1 MVETAETTGDSGA
14 EPASHAT
21 LDELVAEPERVAG
34 AADTAPVRIE
44 RPDGA
49 PLVLMSA
56 AAFERLNDPGRT
68 RALHVSELT
77 DADLGRLRA
86 QPIPAEA
93 AEFDHEGDFV
103 GHG

>member
-1 MVETAETTGDSGA
+1 MVETAGATGDSGA
-14 EPASHAT
+14 EPVPHAT
-21 LDELVAEPERVAG
+21 LDELVAEPKRVAD
-34 AADTAPVRIE
+34 AADAAPVRIE
-44 RPDGA
+44 RSDGA

-56 AAFERLNDPGRT
+56 ATFERLNDPGRT

-77 DADLGRLRA
+77 DADLERLRA
-86 QPIPAEA
+86 QAIPAEA